1 MGEIRTWFDRD
12 EYIAVLNFCELV
24 LTVHTVRCKGKKG
37 RRDTEREKFLRDKKK
52 DKEKRF

>member
-1 MGEIRTWFDRD
+1 M
-12 EYIAVLNFCELV
+12 

-52 DKEKRF
+52 DKEKVSERNEKRKSGK